1 MRLPSGW
8 LPEGEDFLDNE
19 SREFYT
25 LKGYRLQNGGDI
37 TEAMEDYLEMI
48 CRMEEEGLPIR
59 VSLLA
64 QSLHVRPSSAS
75 KMLDNLRTGGYID
88 FRKYGSI
95 MVTDK
100 GHEAGRY
107 LLHRHR
113 VLHDFFCALN
123 HTDCELEQ
131 VEKIEHFINRKT
143 VENMERIITFLRE
156 MP

>member
-1 MRLPSGW
+1 
-8 LPEGEDFLDNE
+8 
-19 SREFYT
+19 
-25 LKGYRLQNGGDI
+25 
-37 TEAMEDYLEMI
+37 
-48 CRMEEEGLPIR
+48 
-59 VSLLA
+59 
-64 QSLHVRPSSAS
+64 
-75 KMLDNLRTGGYID
+75 
-88 FRKYGSI
+88 

-143 VENMERIITFLRE
+143 VENIERIITFLRE

>member
-1 MRLPSGW
+1 MFPHPILC
-8 LPEGEDFLDNE
+8 EGGRWVTMEE
-19 SREFYT
+19 EQAFYT
-25 LKGYRLQNGGDI
+25 QKGYEMRSGQ
-37 TEAMEDYLEMI
+37 TVTSAMEDYLEMI